1 MVEPTAVFVPL
12 DEMLK
17 DEYFDVVTKEIFG
30 PFQILTSYDDASLD
44 KVLAALERM
53 SHHLTAAVVS
63 NDPRF
68 QDRVLGATVN
78 GTQYVGRRA
87 RTTGAP
93 QNHCKTRY
101 IISHL

>member
-1 MVEPTAVFVPL
+1 MNYSLPWISQKWMWL
-12 DEMLK
+12 IK
-17 DEYFDVVTKEIFG
+17 KC
-30 PFQILTSYDDASLD
+30 ILDASINQLI
-44 KVLAALERM
+44 KQWLAGCRLVLEALERM

-68 QDRVLGATVN
+68 LDEVLGSTVN

-93 QNHCKTRY
+93 QNHCT
-101 IISHL
+101 